1 MLIRASIA
9 IALFSIFTGTASQAV
24 HAAPTASGHAYD
36 VSIHLTIVGVPF
48 DVNAADD
55 IQFTNQAS
63 AWSNGQQT
71 ATLSTSVAGAQ
82 FSAQNLD
89 VEGRWQPGDGFLVV
103 GTQATLNNVSLGT
116 FDALSSALL
125 SLTATQI
132 QATSLIAGTCPASAR
147 PARAKSLD
155 TTVGDY
161 IYFDSFDQ
169 RTLAPTTDVNTPGLN
184 VAMQGT
190 PLLGLSDKP
199 TPNTSLMLPGGSGTL
214 VLNEQSVT
222 GDGISGLTVSNNA
235 VHVTLSVAGLITGD
249 AILAHAD
256 AGIACN

>member
-24 HAAPTASGHAYD
+24 HAAPTASGHAY
-36 VSIHLTIVGVPF
+36 
-48 DVNAADD
+48 
-55 IQFTNQAS
+55 
-63 AWSNGQQT
+63 
-71 ATLSTSVAGAQ
+71 
-82 FSAQNLD
+82 
-89 VEGRWQPGDGFLVV
+89 
-103 GTQATLNNVSLGT
+103 
-116 FDALSSALL
+116 
-125 SLTATQI
+125 
-132 QATSLIAGTCPASAR
+132 
-147 PARAKSLD
+147 LD

-161 IYFDSFDQ
+161 IYFDSFEQ

-235 VHVTLSVAGLITGD
+235 VHVTLSVVGLITGD